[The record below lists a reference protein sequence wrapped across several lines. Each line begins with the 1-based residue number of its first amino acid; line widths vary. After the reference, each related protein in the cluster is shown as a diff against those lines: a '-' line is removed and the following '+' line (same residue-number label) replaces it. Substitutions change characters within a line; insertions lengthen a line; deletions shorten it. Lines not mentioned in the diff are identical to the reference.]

1 MANLEKFYPDYMY
14 TSIWDIEEGLFKKN
28 NIKYVVLD
36 IDNTLVPYTTKK
48 PTGSALG
55 FLKRLERENI
65 KFAFLSNNNKK
76 RVKLFNKEIGAI
88 FVSHAKKPL
97 LFGMNKVMKKLG
109 AEKDSTILIGDQVFT
124 DIYTGNRCGVKTM
137 LVKPIEAKETPF
149 FGIKRH
155 YERIVLEKFRSEN

>member
-14 TSIWDIEEGLFKKN
+14 TSIWDIEEGFFKKN

-88 FVSHAKKPL
+88 FVSHAKKTVIVWYEQ
-97 LFGMNKVMKKLG
+97 GY
-109 AEKDSTILIGDQVFT
+109 EKAG
-124 DIYTGNRCGVKTM
+124 C
-137 LVKPIEAKETPF
+137 
-149 FGIKRH
+149 
-155 YERIVLEKFRSEN
+155 